1 MLNIIKGKQK
11 WAREEAWVSSRL
23 SPFQHRDHKTANSPP
38 HCQLATLF
46 TMHFQHYPS
55 THTSQPRH
63 TTHMLVSTKVWVST
77 VWAGWVSTAG
87 NITVADPCQPF
98 PRCCR
103 LRGKLSRNW
112 ARKAPLK
119 TNQELFLLLTFWI
132 NRTTPFGKW
141 KWKWS
146 STQICKLQ
154 TIFFSTKQ
162 VWIEVWK
169 VWIRRQLYQL
179 KHFSE
184 SYSGIQDQAF
194 LGMPKL
200 LSKPF

>member
-1 MLNIIKGKQK
+1 
-11 WAREEAWVSSRL
+11 
-23 SPFQHRDHKTANSPP
+23 
-38 HCQLATLF
+38 
-46 TMHFQHYPS
+46 MHFQHYPS
-55 THTSQPRH
+55 THTSQPTH
-63 TTHMLVSTKVWVST
+63 TTHMLVSTRVWVST

-87 NITVADPCQPF
+87 NITVADPWQPF

-132 NRTTPFGKW
+132 NQTTPFG
-141 KWKWS
+141 
-146 STQICKLQ
+146 TTDHL
-154 TIFFSTKQ
+154 FSTNQ
-162 VWIEVWK
+162 VWILVWK

-179 KHFSE
+179 KHFLE

-194 LGMPKL
+194 LGMPKI

>member
-1 MLNIIKGKQK
+1 MLNIIKGKQN

-55 THTSQPRH
+55 THTSQPTH
-63 TTHMLVSTKVWVST
+63 TTHMLVSTRVWVST

-132 NRTTPFGKW
+132 NRITPFGKW
-141 KWKWS
+141 KWKWKFN
-146 STQICKLQ
+146 TNLQ
-154 TIFFSTKQ
+154 TTTNQSSLNWSLKSLNKTTALPIETFFGVLQWHS
-162 VWIEVWK
+162 
-169 VWIRRQLYQL
+169 RSSLFG
-179 KHFSE
+179 H
-184 SYSGIQDQAF
+184 A
-194 LGMPKL
+194 
-200 LSKPF
+200 